1 MCTVMTN
8 VLNVIYLQE
17 LSEMIIFW
25 VKLLIIIITILL

>member
-1 MCTVMTN
+1 MTN